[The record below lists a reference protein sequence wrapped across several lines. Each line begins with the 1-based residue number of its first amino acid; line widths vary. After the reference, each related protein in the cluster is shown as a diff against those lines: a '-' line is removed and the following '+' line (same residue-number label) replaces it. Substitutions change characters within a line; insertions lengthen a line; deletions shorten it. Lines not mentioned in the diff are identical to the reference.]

1 MKIIVKFFKALLYGI
16 PMACGGG
23 AIMASAHFMWQNI
36 LDINAGGNG
45 WSIVL
50 SFLLAFM
57 EFLIIIGLLVDLG
70 IVYMESKDWVKYK
83 KSLSGDNNDSSSKDE
98 TSKDA
103 TDTSPKDKEK
113 GKQKTS

>member
-1 MKIIVKFFKALLYGI
+1 MKLIIKFFKALLYGI

-23 AIMASAHFMWQNI
+23 AIMASAHLMWKNI
-36 LDINAGGNG
+36 LAINAGGNG
-45 WSIVL
+45 WFVVW
-50 SFLLAFM
+50 SFFLAFM

-98 TSKDA
+98 TSQDA
-103 TDTSPKDKEK
+103 TDTSSTTKTK
-113 GKQKTS
+113 GKRKTS